1 METVTLENPLDIDL
15 RRLAAKTFAEYA
27 QLLVDEDSLDQA
39 TQALARAQTHAEVVQ
54 KQNAKDVLNLGAL
67 SSIHRNRGKV
77 LGKQGKL
84 DQAQRELL
92 TALAIDERIASEGA
106 VYRYDLACSLA
117 QCCAVAVRLGA
128 LADAERYAGRALIE
142 LRSAWDQGWK
152 DLKGIERDPDLDA
165 LRDRSEFRAFLQ
177 SKGGSADNRK
187 P

>member
-92 TALAIDERIASEGA
+92 TALAIDERIASEGMSTDTIWPA
-106 VYRYDLACSLA
+106 RWRN
-117 QCCAVAVRLGA
+117 VARSPFGSEPSPMRNA
-128 LADAERYAGRALIE
+128 MPGER
-142 LRSAWDQGWK
+142 
-152 DLKGIERDPDLDA
+152 
-165 LRDRSEFRAFLQ
+165 
-177 SKGGSADNRK
+177 
-187 P
+187 